1 MGKIKKNKLLLQIK
15 VEQLILVK
23 IVEHINWLIAD

>member
-1 MGKIKKNKLLLQIK
+1 MEKIKKNKLLLQIK